1 MILDDQAAV
10 DSLGAGGV
18 VERAEDVF
26 ACGGVHRGMFWKQ
39 SLFAV
44 SHDAK
49 TIRAVREG
57 VDQDRAV

>member
-18 VERAEDVF
+18 AERAGDVF
-26 ACGGVHRGMFWKQ
+26 ACGGFTGVCFGNNL
-39 SLFAV
+39 LFAV

-49 TIRAVREG
+49 TI
-57 VDQDRAV
+57 Q